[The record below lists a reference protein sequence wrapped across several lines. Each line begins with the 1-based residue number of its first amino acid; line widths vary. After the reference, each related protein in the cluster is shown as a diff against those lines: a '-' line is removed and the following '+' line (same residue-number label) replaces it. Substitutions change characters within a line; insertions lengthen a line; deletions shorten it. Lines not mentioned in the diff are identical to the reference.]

1 MPNKAKLIVSTLLTL
16 LLIFTCLEP
25 VFGATPVTK
34 LEYKVKYAAEHLS
47 TPMEWYNSSY
57 FNNPDYKEN
66 RFVQYWTETTIAPG
80 GPRDTGFYMTYNEEG
95 LHIFFQSNEA
105 EREAS
110 GVLKNSSIE
119 MFLQPGQGDNTY
131 HQMIIQT
138 NGSPIEYYE
147 WQTEN
152 RNNLP
157 FQGNVT
163 VVNEEIPTGW
173 GTAVTIPWE
182 TYDQYVPLNG
192 EDWGFMMIRWA
203 PSNFSP
209 TWGGHVHQIG
219 RFNVLDFQ
227 APTAAQRTA
236 IQKSIIQ
243 KAWQK
248 FNLAAAQL
256 NATWLNGDSDDAY
269 FFNQRIQPLIASGQA
284 SGSQIPNLDSLSAAE
299 IDALYTHVG
308 EWFGLPYDAEDA
320 RNSYLNDKF
329 FSNESPGAIN
339 PPSGFTAKGAPS
351 GVDLSWT
358 ASTSPDVVGYNI
370 YADGS
375 KINTEPVSG
384 TAFHANGLSFGTTYN
399 FQVEAVSGSG
409 SVSDKISA
417 TGTPSHYL
425 IELDRWGIH
434 SDGTDGLNTVNG
446 LNQAIQ
452 WAHGQ
457 GITAVYLPAGT
468 YLIPAA
474 GEVHLLSN
482 LLFEMAPDAI
492 VKKETNGKESYRV
505 FYVGYGD
512 DQVTIKGGQ
521 VVGDRDTHDYS
532 KKDTPYSTGTHEN
545 GHGIFIE
552 SAKNTVVDSVK
563 AYNFTGDAVVVG
575 TQAVMGS
582 AVNAGNFESG
592 TLDANGQKT
601 PDASKIR
608 THKTF
613 PLTNARFQAERW
625 FELSNWRNA
634 IFPIHVFFY
643 DSAMSFISSADANLR
658 ERVSIPNGATQMR
671 LAVDQAS
678 ADGIYGEYWN
688 RAPSTNTIIRNS
700 ELASNRRQGVTV
712 SGATNML
719 IENNIIH
726 DTNGI
731 ASMSGVNVAAA
742 NGARNEDVTIRGNT
756 FYGNVRNDVLL
767 FDGYGALIENNQFKS
782 VGAYG
787 VLEGEA
793 FAGGATVQNNTFEQ
807 TNIKA
812 SKDIQ
817 FVNNTMSGGAAT
829 FAGNQ
834 IIVDGL
840 NATDTRISVT
850 NNVNG
855 GVQLSNVN
863 LNITSSD
870 RDTGLSIWGDA
881 GTNFKNVTISGSPSL
896 RSIGGGGAAYHE
908 FDNLRVVG
916 YNPVQGINLLDGHY
930 ANSYFEAGEGGKAC
944 VLLKTG
950 GKYVFDHA
958 TFAGNTSGGG
968 GLCGE
973 SPNLDLTVTNSN
985 FAMKGP
991 GSAISI
997 RQDKKVLIDGNTITA
1012 TGASAA
1018 VPIVY
1023 IGYYWDRMNPA
1034 KVADT
1039 TIRNNQITSDIAGI
1053 TGISTEYAGVGAEP
1067 FTITN
1072 NTLNHVV
1079 MKLKSNDISSGNVI
1093 NP

>member
-1 MPNKAKLIVSTLLTL
+1 MPKKAKLIVSMMLAF
-16 LLIFTCLEP
+16 LLILSCLEP

-47 TPMEWYNSSY
+47 TPMDWYNSGY

-66 RFVQYWTETTIAPG
+66 RFVQYWTETTITPG
-80 GPRDTGFYMTYNEEG
+80 GPRDTGFYMVYNEEG

-110 GVLKNSSIE
+110 GVLKNSSVE

-157 FQGNVT
+157 FRGNVT

-182 TYDQYVPLNG
+182 TYYQNVPLNG

-227 APTAAQRTA
+227 APTAEQRTA
-236 IQKSIIQ
+236 MQKSIIG

-248 FNLAAAQL
+248 FNTTAAQL
-256 NATWLNGDSDDAY
+256 NAEWLNGDSDDAY
-269 FFNQRIQPLIASGQA
+269 FFNHHIQPLIASGQA
-284 SGSQIPNLDSLSAAE
+284 NGSQIPNLDSLSAAD
-299 IDALYTHVG
+299 IDALYAHVG
-308 EWFGLPYDAEDA
+308 GWFGLPYDADDA
-320 RNSYLNDKF
+320 RISYLNNKF
-329 FSNESPGAIN
+329 FSNEPPGTVN
-339 PPSGFTAKGAPS
+339 PPSGLTAKGAPS
-351 GVDLSWT
+351 AVALSWT
-358 ASTSPDVVGYNI
+358 ASTSPDVAGYNI

-375 KINTEPVSG
+375 KINNEPVAG
-384 TAFHANGLSFGTTYN
+384 VTFRVDGLDFGTTYN
-399 FQVEAVSGSG
+399 FEVEAVSGSG
-409 SVSDKISA
+409 EVSGKISA
-417 TGTPSHYL
+417 TGTPSHDL
-425 IELDRWGIH
+425 IDLARWGIH
-434 SDGTDGLNTVNG
+434 NDGTDGLSTVNG

-452 WAHGQ
+452 WAHSQ

-474 GEVHLLSN
+474 NEVHILSN
-482 LLFEMAPDAI
+482 MLFEMAPDAI
-492 VKKETNGKESYRV
+492 VKKEANGKESYRV

-521 VVGDRDTHDYS
+521 VVGDRYTHDYS
-532 KKDTPYSTGTHEN
+532 SGTHEN

-552 SAKNTVVDSVK
+552 SAKNTVIDSVY
-563 AYNFTGDAVVVG
+563 AYHFTGDAVVVG
-575 TQAVMGS
+575 TQAVMGGTIH
-582 AVNAGNFESG
+582 AVNFESG

-608 THKTF
+608 TNKTF
-613 PLTNARFQAERW
+613 PLTNARFQAERS
-625 FELSNWRNA
+625 FEFSNWRNA
-634 IFPIHVFFY
+634 KFPIHVFFY
-643 DSAMSFISSADANLR
+643 DSGINFISSAEADIGD
-658 ERVSIPNGATQMR
+658 RVAIPDGAVQMR
-671 LAVDQAS
+671 LTIDQSS
-678 ADGIYGEYWN
+678 ADGVNGQYWN
-688 RAPSTNTIIRNS
+688 RTPATNTVIRNS
-700 ELASNRRQGVTV
+700 ELAFNRRQGVTV

-726 DTNGI
+726 DMNGI
-731 ASMSGVNVAAA
+731 APMSGINVAAA
-742 NGARNEDVTIRGNT
+742 NGAWNEGVTVRGNT
-756 FYGNVRNDVLL
+756 FYGNARNDVILY
-767 FDGYGALIENNQFKS
+767 DGHGALIENNQFGS
-782 VGAYG
+782 IGANG
-787 VLEGEA
+787 LAEGEA
-793 FAGGATVQNNTFEQ
+793 FAGGAIVQNNTFDQ

-812 SKDIQ
+812 SKDIK
-817 FVNNTMSGGAAT
+817 FLNNTMSGGTANLS
-829 FAGNQ
+829 GNQ
-834 IIVDGL
+834 VIVDGL
-840 NATDTRISVT
+840 NATDTRINVT
-850 NNVNG
+850 NNVSD
-855 GVQLSNVN
+855 GVQLSNVD
-863 LNITSSD
+863 LNMTSSD
-870 RDTGLSIWGDA
+870 RDINLNIWGDA
-881 GTNFKNVTISGSPSL
+881 GTRFKNVTISGSPSL
-896 RSIGGGGAAYHE
+896 RSIGGGGTGYHE

-916 YNPVQGINLLDGHY
+916 YNPVHGINLVNGSY

-997 RQDKKVLIDGNTITA
+997 RQDKKVQIDGNVITA
-1012 TGASAA
+1012 TGASAG

-1023 IGYYWDRMNPA
+1023 IGYYWDRTKPA
-1034 KVADT
+1034 KVFDT
-1039 TIRNNQITSDIAGI
+1039 TINNNQITADNAGI
-1053 TGISTEYAGVGAEP
+1053 IGISTEYAGVGAEP

-1072 NTLNHVV
+1072 NTLTHAI
-1079 MKLKSNDISSGNVI
+1079 MKLKSNDISSGNIV